1 MPSRTSQT
9 VLAVAAG
16 AAGWAL
22 LPPGALGPVVA
33 AGGAVLVL
41 KIKVAKHEVDVPRAR
56 LVPPKSLWAGWDL
69 SGQGGGDTVA
79 VYGGR
84 TLWQVGDE
92 YVIEQDGVFRPV
104 SILSARQ
111 LTGVSKFS

>member
-1 MPSRTSQT
+1 MPSRTTQT
-9 VLAVAAG
+9 VVAVAAG

-22 LPPGALGPVVA
+22 FPPGAFVPVMA

-41 KIKVAKHEVDVPRAR
+41 KIKVAQHEVDVPRAR
-56 LVPPKSLWAGWDL
+56 LVPPKSLWAGWDIT
-69 SGQGGGDTVA
+69 SQGGGDTVA

-92 YVIEQDGVFRPV
+92 FVVEQDGIFRPV